1 LGDTFLIIGL
11 GRFGSSVAK
20 HALLNKN
27 KVKVYIRPESIV
39 KRSKEIEDLKK
50 LGQFEVFGGTLE
62 EIDKIRF
69 AAAGVDIVVVAI
81 SVSSFTDSNEKN
93 LCQLYAREKCY

>member
-1 LGDTFLIIGL
+1 VKTPF
-11 GRFGSSVAK
+11 GRFGSSIAK
-20 HALLNKN
+20 HALLNKH